1 MKDKWYIGCFNKSVI
16 ITYIGVCAIT
26 LGSISI
32 IKYDNLKISMICL
45 IVAGICDLF
54 DGMVARKCKRTEIE
68 KQFGIE
74 LDSLADIVNFGVYPL
89 IIIIKNMNRFS
100 IILGIVCM
108 TYIVSGINRLAW
120 FNINTDYKEFH
131 GIPITS
137 VVLILATDYVI
148 SIFFGKEL
156 FKILSI
162 LSLGILSLLFSLN
175 IKIHKQNKTTYIVM
189 SILAILY
196 TVIII
201 IYGY

>member
-32 IKYDNLKISMICL
+32 IKYDNLKISIMCL

-89 IIIIKNMNRFS
+89 IIIINMNRFS
-100 IILGIVCM
+100 IILSIVCM

-120 FNINTDYKEFH
+120 FNINTNYKEFH

>member
-32 IKYDNLKISMICL
+32 IKYDNLKISIVCL

-89 IIIIKNMNRFS
+89 IIIMNINGFS

-120 FNINTDYKEFH
+120 FNVNTDYKEFH